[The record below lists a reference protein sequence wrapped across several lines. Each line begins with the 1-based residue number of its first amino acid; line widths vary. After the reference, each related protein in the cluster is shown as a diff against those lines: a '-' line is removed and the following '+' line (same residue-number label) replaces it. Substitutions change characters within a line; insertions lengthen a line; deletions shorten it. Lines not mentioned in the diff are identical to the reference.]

1 MSEFQLSL
9 LVIGAAVVVAVF
21 AYNKWQEARA
31 RRFAKHAFESN
42 HIDVLTEAAEIYRKP
57 ARPEGAPSRIEPPE
71 QGMSQVPVSEN
82 TQCPYATPIDYT
94 MELVGESNFAGSIFQ
109 EYWQSAEHRFA
120 ARLRFLGGEGAALAP
135 VEAGGKYRRLEAS
148 LQLVSRSGVVSES
161 ELLEFR
167 SAVESLAARLGI
179 SVQSPEMR
187 EALERARKLD
197 EICAESDIEVA
208 FHVVAADGQSIDP
221 VRVHELTI
229 SAGMS
234 PRIEGGYSF
243 RDSGGREIFV
253 LSEGEMPAS
262 GQSTRRPCLTI
273 SMDVPRAPDTQMSFE
288 LMVNFARQLASDLG
302 GSLVDDNNRTID
314 EKSLQSIVQ
323 QLTKVRATLETA
335 GVVPGSDMAL
345 RLFS

>member
-1 MSEFQLSL
+1 
-9 LVIGAAVVVAVF
+9 
-21 AYNKWQEARA
+21 
-31 RRFAKHAFESN
+31 
-42 HIDVLTEAAEIYRKP
+42 
-57 ARPEGAPSRIEPPE
+57 
-71 QGMSQVPVSEN
+71 MSQAPVGES
-82 TQCPYATPIDYT
+82 TQCEYATPIDYT
-94 MELVGESNFAGSIFQ
+94 MELVGESTFAGSIFV
-109 EYWQSAEHRFA
+109 EYRQSAEHRFA
-120 ARLRFLGGEGAALAP
+120 ARLRFLGREGAALAP

-221 VRVHELTI
+221 VRVHELTV
-229 SAGMS
+229 SAGMT

-253 LSEGEMPAS
+253 LSEGEMSAS
-262 GQSTRRPCLTI
+262 GPSTRHPCLTI

-288 LMVNFARQLASDLG
+288 LMVNFARQLAADLG
-302 GSLVDDNNRTID
+302 GSVVDDNNRTID

-323 QLTKVRATLETA
+323 QLAKVRATLETA